1 MQLNQQCQCLLDC
14 SSIISYPIFSLC
26 LLNSRRQTSYFC
38 ILAYIRIVHFFQDLF
53 CHVILVEE
61 QVLLNGNIASP
72 KSTLRFHCEVTC
84 FILKK
89 QESTLYNEGISF
101 RHQDPGERGLDL
113 LFLGKIKTFLNKKW
127 NVLTVLGKEKKKK
140 NIKHGM
146 NFSIFFSWTQAAF
159 CSEPAYSLQIW
170 TSCIQ
175 NFILYECRASMAW
188 YSKPNHSLSLLGMI
202 AHGSS
207 TLVVSLWR
215 EEWCLNAPDPGYLSQ
230 PAMGRSQISL
240 SSWQGKSVL
249 KRLCTPWGSV
259 CLIGQSCLLISRSA
273 LLPLTPPGHFVSH
286 GPGVGNQQAWWVVL
300 ILPIFCIEVARLMC
314 SLLLTREQCC
324 STFTLLIVSYSY
336 QNEALFS

>member
-140 NIKHGM
+140 TLNMAWI
-146 NFSIFFSWTQAAF
+146 FPFFSA
-159 CSEPAYSLQIW
+159 EPKL
-170 TSCIQ
+170 
-175 NFILYECRASMAW
+175 
-188 YSKPNHSLSLLGMI
+188 
-202 AHGSS
+202 
-207 TLVVSLWR
+207 
-215 EEWCLNAPDPGYLSQ
+215 
-230 PAMGRSQISL
+230 
-240 SSWQGKSVL
+240 
-249 KRLCTPWGSV
+249 
-259 CLIGQSCLLISRSA
+259 
-273 LLPLTPPGHFVSH
+273 HFVVNQHILCKFEPVVFRTSFCMNAGPRWH
-286 GPGVGNQQAWWVVL
+286 GIASQTTHCHYWEW
-300 ILPIFCIEVARLMC
+300 
-314 SLLLTREQCC
+314 
-324 STFTLLIVSYSY
+324 
-336 QNEALFS
+336 